1 MRSLSGGS
9 RNEKGL
15 LARFQDRDPAQ
26 RLGSVFSHSEGLEK
40 GSSDTCLTAF
50 PRSDLQALCSQNHPL
65 LLQRGHRARR
75 ERMAWLYL
83 WPLQAESGL
92 GTPGNSHSLH
102 MEQYLDLDRR
112 GSGGR
117 WAAVLKGHCANPKAG
132 GRSHSLMPWAGFE
145 FINKSKIQA
154 ALI

>member
-15 LARFQDRDPAQ
+15 LAHFQDRDPAH

-50 PRSDLQALCSQNHPL
+50 PRSDLQALCSQKPSSPAGRTQGSEGANGLALLVALTGRVWAGDSRQQPFSSHGAILGSGQEGHRGALGSCSEGPLSQPQGRGPLPL
-65 LLQRGHRARR
+65 L
-75 ERMAWLYL
+75 
-83 WPLQAESGL
+83 
-92 GTPGNSHSLH
+92 T
-102 MEQYLDLDRR
+102 
-112 GSGGR
+112 
-117 WAAVLKGHCANPKAG
+117 
-132 GRSHSLMPWAGFE
+132 PWAGFE

>member
-26 RLGSVFSHSEGLEK
+26 RLGSAFSHSEGLEK

-50 PRSDLQALCSQNHPL
+50 PRSDLQALCSQKPSSPPAGRTQGPEGANGLALLVALTGRVWVGDSRQQPFPSHGAILGSGQEGQRGALGSCSEGPLRQPQGWGPLPL
-65 LLQRGHRARR
+65 L
-75 ERMAWLYL
+75 
-83 WPLQAESGL
+83 
-92 GTPGNSHSLH
+92 T
-102 MEQYLDLDRR
+102 
-112 GSGGR
+112 
-117 WAAVLKGHCANPKAG
+117 
-132 GRSHSLMPWAGFE
+132 PWAGFE